1 MSNLSDLTPGT
12 WNVDPSHSGLNF
24 SVKHLMV
31 SKVRGR
37 FGSFNGS
44 LEIAADPLQSTVT
57 ASADVDSISTGDQ
70 GRDDHLK
77 SADFFDAANF
87 PTIEFK
93 STKIEADGD
102 DFVLFA
108 DLTIRGIT
116 KNVKFELEFEGI
128 GKDPWGNIKAGF
140 TADAEINRKDWGL
153 EWNAALETGGVLV
166 GEKVKLQLDI
176 QAVKS

>member
-77 SADFFDAANF
+77 SADFFDATNF

>member
-44 LEIAADPLQSTVT
+44 LNIAADPLQSSVT

-70 GRDDHLK
+70 GLSLIH
-77 SADFFDAANF
+77 
-87 PTIEFK
+87 I
-93 STKIEADGD
+93 
-102 DFVLFA
+102 
-108 DLTIRGIT
+108 
-116 KNVKFELEFEGI
+116 
-128 GKDPWGNIKAGF
+128 
-140 TADAEINRKDWGL
+140 
-153 EWNAALETGGVLV
+153 
-166 GEKVKLQLDI
+166 
-176 QAVKS
+176 